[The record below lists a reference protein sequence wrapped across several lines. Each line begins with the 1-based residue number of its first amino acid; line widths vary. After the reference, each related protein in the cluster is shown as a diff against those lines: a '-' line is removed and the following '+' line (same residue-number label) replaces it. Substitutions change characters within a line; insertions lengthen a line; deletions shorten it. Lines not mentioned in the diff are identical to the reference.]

1 MAFRFGYA
9 CSLACLQRAGTNRVC
24 LICRPQTTHRADMQ
38 IVVEPVWDA
47 GVVVVVVV
55 MVMVTAVTETI
66 VGVAADRGCSG

>member
-1 MAFRFGYA
+1 
-9 CSLACLQRAGTNRVC
+9 
-24 LICRPQTTHRADMQ
+24 MQ

>member
-1 MAFRFGYA
+1 M
-9 CSLACLQRAGTNRVC
+9 
-24 LICRPQTTHRADMQ
+24 PADMQ

-55 MVMVTAVTETI
+55 MVMVTEAV